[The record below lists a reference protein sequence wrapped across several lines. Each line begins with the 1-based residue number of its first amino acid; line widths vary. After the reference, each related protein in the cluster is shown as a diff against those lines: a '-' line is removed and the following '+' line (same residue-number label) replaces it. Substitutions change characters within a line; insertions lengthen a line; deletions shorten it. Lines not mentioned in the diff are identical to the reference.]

1 MYCMTYDDTD
11 NMSWQVNPLTAWQWQ
26 YIQIN
31 RQQVTKFQLP
41 VVKSTWI
48 IKLTVSKIIP
58 NHLCQLLLPSLNQAH
73 AEH

>member
-31 RQQVTKFQLP
+31 RQQVTKFQL
-41 VVKSTWI
+41 VK
-48 IKLTVSKIIP
+48 KYM
-58 NHLCQLLLPSLNQAH
+58 NHQVNCQ
-73 AEH
+73 